1 MLDTNPKAKSLSSPL
16 NQWIH
21 KTIGGEGLR
30 LKVRLNSHKLH
41 IICEAK
47 HLPESSSIADQL
59 KKAIPSALPLLQQ
72 ESVQC
77 INVYGLLLGQDHPRW
92 SETLLINFPARATLG
107 LDEINQLDILDVLE
121 QLNRPTLDFPEGR
134 LHQRSPEHS
143 LKSTPKSTPKST
155 SELTPKA
162 LTNLTLDHDPTPRA
176 NHISRTLTP
185 HQTSNQIPSLTAIA
199 EALHPFVK
207 PFGVTIKVEEVIP
220 KSSSDFSPSVL
231 SKLANKLSDLPTTS
245 LGNQQAPSSEAN
257 QASHLHNQANLQGT
271 DNHPK
276 LRVNCYCEYSLAPER
291 IVPLLIQQLRRLNLS
306 SYRDVLLSG
315 YLEEKNKPLWAVK
328 GNLTADQQLLRE
340 WAKWGDRAALV
351 ELLNTTLAQAGIRF
365 RSIPKEGTLHL
376 FCRALGS
383 TPPDQSLV
391 MGAIVPL
398 LEELAPHNLQAFAIY
413 GTIQQTNLPLDS
425 LPDSLP
431 DLSQTSPPDA
441 PSETPV
447 WIQWINISS
456 AQSVHNVRELAQQGD
471 GAALEFLLKQAVNPD
486 IQTYLATGGIEVMI
500 RQREDLLD
508 VVTETPLGPSQK
520 SVVKSIVRCVSSL
533 ELPNIAGVR
542 IYGRPSGK
550 SRPDW
555 KYGKD
560 FRNRSRS
567 SLAPKK
573 STPLTTTP
581 APTTTPASL
590 GNDKKQDKPSIP
602 PLLQPLRDIL
612 GRSGLLIE
620 ADEPD
625 LRELEPKAVAVWAVL
640 GLILMLQTDWLLGA
654 VSKRVF
660 PPIANN
666 STGQTRI
673 QADPANPNSLSSFPP
688 GQGSIDPE
696 NTNAFNNSGFT
707 GDGGNVVVIDQ
718 DNNQVKSARI
728 AQATALLAATDKQN
742 PSFNSSLL
750 NEKLLLYQERIK
762 AKGHPPDVL
771 IVGSSRALRG
781 IDPLALQQS
790 LAAQG
795 YGEVDIFNFGING
808 ATAKFVDFL
817 LRRML
822 APEQLPKL
830 VIWADGARA
839 FNGNR
844 EDLTYNA
851 LTHTDGYRQVV
862 AGDFPGSVE
871 LSGETTSRSQS
882 FLKTMRKFTYPE
894 GNDRLQQLL
903 SQLSQ
908 SYAYRQELL
917 QLTQRTLGKILPT
930 NHNSPVAQ
938 LRLLEP
944 QLNESAIDIDGFLAL
959 EERFEPEVYYQK
971 YAKVPG
977 DYDQDYEAFNLEGKQ
992 DAALG
997 ELTQYLQSRQVKLVF
1012 VNLPLTDLYLD
1023 PVRMKY
1029 EGQFENYL
1037 RNRATQYQF
1046 IVRNLNTPWLNQYPY
1061 FSDPSHLNRYGAEA
1075 LSRMLAED
1083 PVMPWQGN

>member
-1 MLDTNPKAKSLSSPL
+1 MLDTNPKAKSRSSPL
-16 NQWIH
+16 HEWIH

-41 IICEAK
+41 IICEGK
-47 HLPESSSIADQL
+47 NLPESSSIANQL

-72 ESVQC
+72 ESVEC

-107 LDEINQLDILDVLE
+107 LDEINQLDSIDH
-121 QLNRPTLDFPEGR
+121 LNQFE
-134 LHQRSPEHS
+134 S
-143 LKSTPKSTPKST
+143 LNHPKSTPAISQKSAQK
-155 SELTPKA
+155 SSPKSNPELSQSLINLTPD
-162 LTNLTLDHDPTPRA
+162 NYPTSRA

-185 HQTSNQIPSLTAIA
+185 HQTSSQIPSLTAIA

-207 PFGVTIKVEEVIP
+207 PFGVTVKVEEVTP
-220 KSSSDFSPSVL
+220 KSSSDFSPLVL
-231 SKLANKLSDLPTTS
+231 FKLANKLSDLPTTS
-245 LGNQQAPSSEAN
+245 LGNQQVHSSEVN
-257 QASHLHNQANLQGT
+257 QVSNLISNQANLQGA
-271 DNHPK
+271 DSHPK

-351 ELLNTTLAQAGIRF
+351 ELLNNTLAQSGIRF

-376 FCRALGS
+376 FCSTLGS

-413 GTIQQTNLPLDS
+413 GTQQTNLA
-425 LPDSLP
+425 PDSP
-431 DLSQTSPPDA
+431 QDFSQTSQVNSFPDS
-441 PSETPV
+441 PNETPV
-447 WIQWINISS
+447 WIQWINIAS
-456 AQSVHNVRELAQQGD
+456 AQSVHNVRELAQQGNA
-471 GAALEFLLKQAVNPD
+471 AALEFLLKQAVNPD

-520 SVVKSIVRCVSSL
+520 SVVKPIVRCVSSL
-533 ELPNIAGVR
+533 QLPNIAGVR

-560 FRNRSRS
+560 FRDRSRS
-567 SLAPKK
+567 SPAPKK
-573 STPLTTTP
+573 SPPLGTN
-581 APTTTPASL
+581 APRTTTPASV
-590 GNDKKQDKPSIP
+590 GINKEPDKPSIP
-602 PLLQPLRDIL
+602 SLLQPLRDIL
-612 GRSGLLIE
+612 GRSGILIE
-620 ADEPD
+620 ADEPE

-640 GLILMLQTDWLLGA
+640 GLMLMLQTDWLLGA
-654 VSKRVF
+654 VSKRLF
-660 PPIANN
+660 PPVANN

-673 QADPANPNSLSSFPP
+673 QSDPANPNSLSSLPP
-688 GQGSIDPE
+688 GQSSIDPNLAPE
-696 NTNAFNNSGFT
+696 NTEAFNNSGFT

-718 DNNQVKSARI
+718 ANNQVKSARI
-728 AQATALLAATDKQN
+728 AQATALLAATDKEN

-750 NEKLLLYQERIK
+750 NEKLLLYQERIRE
-762 AKGHPPDVL
+762 KGHPPDVL

-781 IDPLALQQS
+781 IDPLVLKQS

-795 YGEVDIFNFGING
+795 YPEVDIFNFGING

-817 LRRML
+817 VRRML

-830 VIWADGARA
+830 IIWADGARA

-844 EDLTYNA
+844 QDLTYDA
-851 LTHTDGYRQVV
+851 LLHTDGYRQVV
-862 AGDFPGSVE
+862 AGTFPGSVE
-871 LSGETTSRSQS
+871 LSGTASRSPS

-894 GNDRLQQLL
+894 GNDSLQQLL
-903 SQLSQ
+903 SSLSQ
-908 SYAYRQELL
+908 SYTYRQELF
-917 QLTQRTLGKILPT
+917 QLTQRTLGTILPAI
-930 NHNSPVAQ
+930 HNSPEAE
-938 LRLLEP
+938 LRPLES
-944 QLNESAIDIDGFLAL
+944 QHNESAIDIDGFLAL
-959 EERFEPEVYYQK
+959 EERFQPEVYYQK

-977 DYDQDYEAFNLEGKQ
+977 DYDKDYEAFNLEGKQ

-997 ELTQYLQSRQVKLVF
+997 ELMQYLQSRQVKLVF

-1029 EGQFENYL
+1029 EGQFESYL
-1037 RNRATQYQF
+1037 RDRANQYQF
-1046 IVRNLNTPWLNQYPY
+1046 IVRNLNTTWLNQYPY
-1061 FSDPSHLNRYGAEA
+1061 FSDPSHLNRYGAES
-1075 LSRMLAED
+1075 LSRILAED
-1083 PVMPWQGN
+1083 PVIPWQGN